1 MNRFAYRTT
10 GLALKALESL
20 SRATVRL
27 HDVKNV
33 PDKNIIFVINHF
45 TRIETLL
52 MPTHL
57 FKITQVPIW
66 SLAAAELFKGAL
78 GNVLDNLGAV
88 STSNP
93 DRDLLI
99 VRSLLLGDAMWII
112 FPEGRMVKSKKIIE
126 KGRYM
131 ISYAGG
137 KHPPHTG
144 AATLA
149 MRTEFYR
156 ERLTILREKNPE
168 EAGRLLKRFKIDDP
182 AKISSKSTCIVPV
195 NITYYPIRAK
205 ENALSNLATK
215 MVEDLPERVVEE
227 FMTEGSM
234 LISGVDMDIRF
245 GHPIEVR
252 DYLQPAAIGR
262 DIRTERK
269 IDFDDM
275 LPSRRLM
282 RKAAL
287 DIMRRYMTDIY
298 SMTTL
303 NHDHLFASIMKKRP
317 FSRMTAADL
326 KRRVFLAASSDLNA
340 MRIYCHENLQQE
352 QYHLLT
358 DDRYGRYKDFIS
370 LALEKGCVTQKNG
383 VLVKSSKMGDVFDFH
398 MARIDNPVSVIAN
411 EVEPLD
417 KFQKHIRRIAWLPG
431 GVVRR
436 RTANM
441 LMKKAEDEYKRDY
454 AEFFIEGETKGLD
467 VGRPY
472 LFKGKGR
479 AMGVVLAHGY
489 MAAPL
494 EVRALAT
501 YLQRQG
507 FWVYAPRLKGHGTSP
522 EDLAGRSYLE
532 WLTSLE
538 AGYAI
543 ISSLCRRV
551 VIGGFS
557 TGAGLALH
565 LAARVQ
571 DAAGVFAVSAP
582 MRLNDLGAR
591 FAPALDAWNRLMDKL
606 SRSAAKKEFVENH
619 PENPHINYF
628 RNPIAGV
635 RELERLMDALDPLLP
650 DINIPTLV
658 IQSDSD
664 PVVNPKGSRQIF
676 KKVGARDKEYILFN
690 IDRHGILLGEGSE
703 RVHKRIGTFV
713 ERLGRAR

>member
-10 GLALKALESL
+10 GLAIKALENL
-20 SRATVRL
+20 SRANVRL
-27 HDVKNV
+27 HDVENI

-45 TRIETLL
+45 TRLETLL

-66 SLAAAELFKGAL
+66 SLAAAELFSGAL

-88 STSNP
+88 STSSP
-93 DRDLLI
+93 DRDLLV
-99 VRSLLLGDAMWII
+99 VRSLLLGEAMWII
-112 FPEGRMVKSKKIIE
+112 FPEGRMVKNKKIIE

-149 MRTEFYR
+149 LRTEFYR
-156 ERLTILREKNPE
+156 QRLTLLRKDSPE
-168 EAGRLLKRFKIDDP
+168 EAERLLQRFKIDDP
-182 AKISSKSTCIVPV
+182 EGLSPKATCIVPV

-205 ENALSNLATK
+205 ENALSNFALK
-215 MVEDLPERVVEE
+215 LVENLPERVVEE

-245 GHPIEVR
+245 GRPIEIGE
-252 DYLQPAAIGR
+252 YLQPEAIRR
-262 DIRTERK
+262 DIRADRK

-287 DIMRRYMTDIY
+287 NIMQRYMAGIY
-298 SMTTL
+298 NMTTL
-303 NHDHLFASIMKKRP
+303 NHDHLFASIIRKRP
-317 FSRMTAADL
+317 FSRITVADL
-326 KRRVFLAASSDLNA
+326 KRRAFLAASSDLKE
-340 MRIYCHENLQQE
+340 MQVSCHESLQQE
-352 QYHLLT
+352 QHHLLI
-358 DDRYGRYKDFIS
+358 DDKYGQYRDFIS
-370 LALEKGCVTQKNG
+370 LALEKGSVVEKNG
-383 VLVKSSKMGDVFDFH
+383 VLIKSSSMKAVFDFH
-398 MARIDNPVSVIAN
+398 MARLENQVSVIAN
-411 EVEPLD
+411 EVEPLE

-431 GVVRR
+431 FIVRR
-436 RTANM
+436 RTANT
-441 LMKKAEDEYKRDY
+441 LLKKAEDEFKRDY
-454 AEFFIEGETKGLD
+454 KKFFIEGESKDLD
-467 VGRPY
+467 VGRPF
-472 LFKGKGR
+472 LVKGKGR

-494 EVRALAT
+494 EVRELAT
-501 YLQRQG
+501 YLQKQG
-507 FWVYAPRLKGHGTSP
+507 FWVYAPQLKGHGTSP
-522 EDLAGRSYLE
+522 DDLATRSYQE
-532 WLTSLE
+532 WLESLE

-571 DAAGVFAVSAP
+571 DAAGVFAVAAP

-591 FAPALDAWNRLMDKL
+591 FAPALDAWNRLMDKF
-606 SRSAAKKEFVENH
+606 SGGAAKKEFVENH

-635 RELERLMDALDPLLP
+635 RELERLMEALDPLLP
-650 DINIPTLV
+650 DISIPTLV
-658 IQSDSD
+658 VQSDSD
-664 PVVNPKGSRQIF
+664 PVVNPKGSKQIF
-676 KKVGARDKEYILFN
+676 KKVGSEDKEYILFN

-713 ERLGRAR
+713 ERLGRP

>member
-10 GLALKALESL
+10 GLAIKALENL
-20 SRATVRL
+20 SRANVRL
-27 HDVKNV
+27 HDVENV
-33 PDKNIIFVINHF
+33 PDRNIIFVINHF

-66 SLAAAELFKGAL
+66 SLAAAELFKGTL

-88 STSNP
+88 STRSP
-93 DRDLLI
+93 DRDLLV

-137 KHPPHTG
+137 KHPPHSG

-149 MRTEFYR
+149 LRTEFYR
-156 ERLTILREKNPE
+156 ERLKELRQHNPE
-168 EAGRLLKRFKIDDP
+168 EAERLFKRFKIEDP
-182 AKISSKSTCIVPV
+182 EAISPKPTCIVPV

-205 ENALSNLATK
+205 ENALSNLAQK
-215 MVEDLPERVVEE
+215 MVDDLPERVVEE

-245 GHPIEVR
+245 GKSIEIR
-252 DYLQPAAIGR
+252 DYLKPESIRR
-262 DIRTERK
+262 DIGAERK

-275 LPSRRLM
+275 LPSQRLM

-287 DIMRRYMTDIY
+287 KIMQRYMAGIY
-298 SMTTL
+298 NMTTL
-303 NHDHLFASIMKKRP
+303 NHDHLFASILRKRP
-317 FSRMTAADL
+317 FSRMTVADL
-326 KRRVFLAASSDLNA
+326 KRRAFLAASSDLDE
-340 MRIYCHENLQQE
+340 MQVFCHESLRQE

-358 DDRYGRYKDFIS
+358 DDRYGRYQDFIS
-370 LALEKGCVTQKNG
+370 LASEKGCVTEKNG
-383 VLVKSSKMGDVFDFH
+383 VLVKSSAMGAVFDFH
-398 MARIDNPVSVIAN
+398 MARVENPVSVIAN
-411 EVEPLD
+411 EVEPLE

-431 GVVRR
+431 FVIRR
-436 RTANM
+436 RIADT
-441 LMKKAEDEYKRDY
+441 LMKKAEKEFKHDY
-454 AEFFIEGETKGLD
+454 ETFFKEGESKDLD
-467 VGRPY
+467 VGKPF
-472 LFKGKGR
+472 LLKGKR
-479 AMGVVLAHGY
+479 KSTGVVLAHGY

-494 EVRALAT
+494 EVRALANF
-501 YLQRQG
+501 LQKQG
-507 FWVYAPRLKGHGTSP
+507 YWVYAPRLKGHGTSP
-522 EDLAGRSYLE
+522 DDLATRSYRE

-538 AGYAI
+538 AGYAV
-543 ISSLCRRV
+543 ISNLCSRV

-571 DAAGVFAVSAP
+571 EAAGVFAVSAP
-582 MRLNDLGAR
+582 MRLHDLGAR
-591 FAPALDAWNRLMDKL
+591 FAPALDTWNRLMDKL
-606 SRSAAKKEFVENH
+606 SGGAAKKEFVENN

-635 RELERLMDALDPLLP
+635 RELERLMENLDPLLP

-658 IQSDSD
+658 VQSDGD
-664 PVVNPKGSRQIF
+664 PVVNPKGSKQIF
-676 KKVGARDKEYILFN
+676 KKVGAEDKEYILFN

-703 RVHKRIGTFV
+703 RVHKRIGAFV
-713 ERLGRAR
+713 ERLGRL

>member
-10 GLALKALESL
+10 GLAIKALENL
-20 SRATVRL
+20 SRAKVRL
-27 HDVKNV
+27 HDVENV

-66 SLAAAELFKGAL
+66 SLAAPELFKGTL

-88 STSNP
+88 STRSP
-93 DRDLLI
+93 DRDLLV

-149 MRTEFYR
+149 LRTEFYR
-156 ERLTILREKNPE
+156 QRLKVLREHNPE
-168 EAGRLLKRFKIDDP
+168 EAERLLSRFKIDDP
-182 AKISSKSTCIVPV
+182 EGISFKPTCIVPV

-205 ENALSNLATK
+205 ENALSNLAQK
-215 MVEDLPERVVEE
+215 MVDNLPERVVEE

-245 GHPIEVR
+245 GKSIEIQ
-252 DYLQPAAIGR
+252 DYLEPESIRR
-262 DIRTERK
+262 DIGAERK

-287 DIMRRYMTDIY
+287 KIMQRYMAGIY
-298 SMTTL
+298 NMTTL
-303 NHDHLFASIMKKRP
+303 NYDHLFATIIRKRP
-317 FSRMTAADL
+317 FSRMTVADL
-326 KRRVFLAASSDLNA
+326 KRRVFLAASSDLDD
-340 MRIYCHENLQQE
+340 MQVFCHESLHHE

-358 DDRYGRYKDFIS
+358 DDRYGRYQDFIS
-370 LALEKGCVTQKNG
+370 VASEKGCVTEKNG
-383 VLVKSSKMGDVFDFH
+383 MLRKSSAMGEVFDFH
-398 MARIDNPVSVIAN
+398 MARVENPISVIAN
-411 EVEPLD
+411 EVEPLE

-431 GVVRR
+431 FVIRR
-436 RTANM
+436 RIAHS
-441 LMKKAEDEYKRDY
+441 LMKKAEEEFKHDY
-454 AEFFIEGETKGLD
+454 ETFFKEGESKGLD
-467 VGRPY
+467 VGMPF
-472 LFKGKGR
+472 LLKGKR
-479 AMGVVLAHGY
+479 KSTGVVLAHGY

-494 EVRALAT
+494 EVRALAS
-501 YLQRQG
+501 YLQKQG
-507 FWVYAPRLKGHGTSP
+507 YWVYAPRLRGHGTLP
-522 EDLAGRSYLE
+522 DDLATRSYRE

-538 AGYAI
+538 AGYAVM
-543 ISSLCRRV
+543 SNLCSRV

-571 DAAGVFAVSAP
+571 EAAGVFAVSAP
-582 MRLNDLGAR
+582 MRLHDLGAR

-606 SRSAAKKEFVENH
+606 SGGAAKKEFVENN

-635 RELERLMDALDPLLP
+635 RELERLMEDLDPLLP

-658 IQSDSD
+658 VQSDGD
-664 PVVNPKGSRQIF
+664 PVVNPKGAKQIF
-676 KKVGARDKEYILFN
+676 KKVGAEDKEYILFN

-713 ERLGRAR
+713 ERLGMS

>member
-10 GLALKALESL
+10 GLALNALENL
-20 SRATVRL
+20 SRAKVRL
-27 HDVKNV
+27 HDAENV
-33 PDKNIIFVINHF
+33 PEKNIIFVINHF

-52 MPTHL
+52 MPNRL

-88 STSNP
+88 STRNP
-93 DRDLLI
+93 DRDLLM
-99 VRSLLLGDAMWII
+99 VRSLLLGEAMWII
-112 FPEGRMVKSKKIIE
+112 FPEGRMVKNKKIIE

-131 ISYAGG
+131 ISFAGG

-149 MRTEFYR
+149 LRTEFYR
-156 ERLTILREKNPE
+156 QRLNILKEKYPE
-168 EAGRLLKRFKIDDP
+168 EAERLLKRFKIDDP
-182 AKISSKSTCIVPV
+182 EGLSSKSTCIVPV

-205 ENALSNLATK
+205 ENALSNLAQK
-215 MVEDLPERVVEE
+215 MVENLPERVVEE

-245 GHPIEVR
+245 GRPIEIG
-252 DYLQPAAIGR
+252 DYLKPKPISR
-262 DIRTERK
+262 DIRTGRQ

-287 DIMRRYMTDIY
+287 NIMQRYMADIY

-303 NHDHLFASIMKKRP
+303 NHDHLFASIVRKRP

-326 KRRVFLAASSDLNA
+326 KRRAFLAATVDLDD
-340 MRIYCHENLQQE
+340 MQVFCHENLQQE
-352 QYHLLT
+352 QVHLLT
-358 DDRYGRYKDFIS
+358 DDRYQRYHDFIA
-370 LALEKGCVTQKNG
+370 LALEKGCVSENNG
-383 VLVKSSKMGDVFDFH
+383 VLVKSSAMGDAFDFH
-398 MARIDNPVSVIAN
+398 MARVANPVSVIAN
-411 EVEPLD
+411 EVEPLE

-431 GVVRR
+431 FVVRR
-436 RTANM
+436 RIASMM
-441 LMKKAEDEYKRDY
+441 LKKAEDEYRRDY
-454 AEFFIEGETKGLD
+454 DASFIEGETKDLD
-467 VGRPY
+467 VGMPY
-472 LFKGKGR
+472 LLKGKGR

-501 YLQRQG
+501 YLQQQG

-522 EDLAGRSYLE
+522 EDLASRSYRE
-532 WLTSLE
+532 WLASLE
-538 AGYAI
+538 SGYAV
-543 ISSLCRRV
+543 ISNLCRRV

-591 FAPALDAWNRLMDKL
+591 FAPALDTWNRLMDKL
-606 SRSAAKKEFVENH
+606 SGGAAKKEFVENQ

-635 RELERLMDALDPLLP
+635 RELERLMEALEPLLP
-650 DINIPTLV
+650 DINVPTLV
-658 IQSDSD
+658 VQSDGD
-664 PVVNPKGSRQIF
+664 PVVNPKGSKQIF
-676 KKVGARDKEYILFN
+676 RKVGSEDKEYILFN

-713 ERLGRAR
+713 ERLGRS